1 MKGERTVGIEMSMKK
16 SIGDI
21 TSGLNTVKGAIM
33 MCVKRRKWVG
43 QRSVLFCI
51 FNCRLFSRLC

>member
-1 MKGERTVGIEMSMKK
+1 MSLDPGNGTKAERTVGIETSMKK

-33 MCVKRRKWVG
+33 MCVKRRKWVD
-43 QRSVLFCI
+43 
-51 FNCRLFSRLC
+51 